1 MRRSLN
7 EIVPSLLTNVPQ
19 LHKPPARDPFRRS
32 TRVPP
37 VLNAAADR
45 IADPANREELL
56 EWLEKRR
63 VPERARQD
71 IVAETFYRAVTAK
84 NPPPVA
90 EEDGVWLRQ
99 IARRVIAAVCK
110 YNADHPLEAVD
121 DEAFVFAS
129 NRGENAAEIR
139 DWLEQQYPDD
149 DKGQRTFEC
158 VLRHADGA
166 PITELADEHGVSKE
180 GLFKAVQRM
189 REALRQRW
197 LEDFGPLLLL
207 LLVASVTWLRVPGPR
222 PRTTPATTPDTGET
236 AETVTDTKPIERP
249 VTTSPPPE
257 ASALRERAV
266 SLCDAGQYTACIRA
280 LDSAAALDPA
290 GDANPDVQSMRA
302 SAKDAQK
309 ASGAK
314 GPR

>member
-1 MRRSLN
+1 MRRALH
-7 EIVPSLLTNVPQ
+7 EIVPSLLQNVAELPT
-19 LHKPPARDPFRRS
+19 PPAPDPFRRS

-84 NPPPVA
+84 NPPPIA
-90 EEDGVWLRQ
+90 EQDGKWLRK

-110 YNADHPLEAVD
+110 YNADHPLEAFEG
-121 DEAFVFAS
+121 DEYVFAS
-129 NRGENAAEIR
+129 TRDEKAAEIR
-139 DWLEQQYPDD
+139 DWLEKQYPDD
-149 DKGQRTFEC
+149 EKGQTTFEC

-180 GLFKAVQRM
+180 ALFKAVQRM
-189 REALRQRW
+189 RAALRQRW
-197 LEDFGPLLLL
+197 LEDFGPLVLL
-207 LLVASVTWLRVPGPR
+207 LLVASVTWLRVSGPR
-222 PRTTPATTPDTGET
+222 PTTTPATTPDTTVT
-236 AETVTDTKPIERP
+236 AETVTDPTPTERP
-249 VTTSPPPE
+249 ATVSPRVE
-257 ASALRERAV
+257 ATALRENAR
-266 SLCDAGQYTACIRA
+266 SLCDARQYAACVRA
-280 LDSAAALDPA
+280 LDSAAAIDPA
-290 GDANPDVQSMRA
+290 GDASRDVQSMRA
-302 SAKDAQK
+302 RAQDAQNDY
-309 ASGAK
+309 GAK